1 MAFTAHIGSFVIA
14 PLQLGPLLLLA
25 VLYAKRAHTLA
36 ERGTPVPVWRQ
47 ACFAGGLLVIF
58 LALASPLASINTE
71 LFLAH
76 MSQHLLLA
84 DVAAFLLV
92 LGFTGPLLQP
102 ILGLPVIG
110 RLRILAHPV
119 VALVLWMANL
129 YVWHIPALYEA
140 TLTNE
145 ALHALQHTCFL
156 GFGILIWMPLFGPLP
171 RPQWFGP
178 IAMFLYILAIR
189 FAGGILGNVFIWS
202 PNTFFPAY
210 EPGAEH
216 WGISALADQGVA
228 GSIMMIESIFLTVGL
243 IVWLVID
250 FAKRDQRSQELID
263 YAEANGIALDPER
276 ARRAVRADRGEEL
289 MERLRLR
296 DPTLGAR

>member
-1 MAFTAHIGSFVIA
+1 MIPTAHLGSFVIA
-14 PLQLGPLLLLA
+14 PLQLVPLVLLA
-25 VLYAKRAHTLA
+25 IAYTVRANTLA
-36 ERGTPVPVWRQ
+36 GRGQPVAVWRQ
-47 ACFAGGLLVIF
+47 ACFATGLVVIF
-58 LALASPLASINTE
+58 LALASPLASVNSE

-84 DVAAFLLV
+84 DIAALLLV
-92 LGFTGPLLQP
+92 LGVTGPLLQP
-102 ILGLPVIG
+102 LLARPLIG
-110 RLRILAHPV
+110 RLRVLAHPL
-119 VALVLWMANL
+119 VALVLWMVNL

-140 TLTNE
+140 TLTNDL
-145 ALHALQHTCFL
+145 LHALQHSCFL

-171 RPQWFGP
+171 KPQWFGP

-202 PNTFFPAY
+202 PETIFPAY

-216 WGISALADQGVA
+216 WGITAIADQGIA

-243 IVWLVID
+243 VVWLVID

-263 YAEANGIALDPER
+263 YAEANGLELDPER
-276 ARRAVRADRGEEL
+276 ARRAVRAGRSEEL

-296 DPTLGAR
+296 DPTVGA